1 MKIQNFKKILFLI
14 PFVSFASSAL
24 ASTGGGDLGNP
35 TSPAPNCAINDPA
48 GNTCATATPICDLNG
63 YCGSTSASYTADY
76 WSELNTAFC
85 GSIENNSFLIFTASA
100 TSMTFNVWLT
110 TSTDG
115 SGIQIMVFSSAGACS
130 GAVTSYVCW
139 SPGTATAGPTAIT
152 AAGLTPGN
160 NYYIMID
167 GYGGDVCDYII
178 GIQSGALIPVN
189 ATSSIT
195 GGQTI
200 CLGESATLTANGGDG
215 NYTWGNNDGISATSG
230 TSVSVTP
237 TSEGTF
243 TYNVTSG
250 SGSTLCPA
258 TNAANVQVQVI
269 NCTCTITASNSGNI
283 CPGGSANLT
292 ATTVID
298 ATNYSWTGPN
308 GFGSTDQNVLS
319 ITPPTI
325 PGTYDYTVTATVAS
339 GTCESTTTITVYEP
353 PTVVLPAD
361 MAVCNQTPI
370 AATLLTSIPTGATYA
385 WTNSNPVI
393 GLAATGTGNI
403 PAFTASNSSN
413 AVLQSTITVT
423 PTLNGCEGVAS
434 TFTISVVPTPIM
446 DPVSSIFQCVGSTV
460 NEVVFSSV
468 FPNTSY
474 SWSSNSTSTGVGSG
488 GIGNTPSFTATNAT
502 TVATTSLIT
511 VTPALNVC
519 TGTPITFSITVNPLP
534 IVDAGLAQTICAG
547 TAVTIQGSGAISYS
561 WDNGVANNVAFNPP
575 STAVYT
581 LTGTDVNGC
590 VNTDNV
596 TVIVNPLPLVNA
608 GLDQTLCIGS
618 STSLIATGSIGNTYT
633 WNNGINDGV
642 TFTPNSTQT
651 FTVTAIDGN
660 NCQNTDQIVV
670 TINPLPT
677 INAGADESICA
688 GTNIILSGSGG
699 LSYIWTNGVNDGQSF
714 APGTGTNT
722 YTVTGTDANG
732 CINTD
737 NVTITVLPVPVAD
750 FSADTTIGY
759 SPLNVTFT
767 NNSANANQMFWD
779 FADNNSFVNDNNQ
792 TVNYSFTNIG
802 TYPVILVASNG
813 ICTDSA
819 LVNITVLPFPDP
831 IIYIPNV
838 FTPNGDSV
846 NDVFWIDVKF
856 AATIEVQIFNRW
868 GDLMLEMKNFTDRWD
883 GKINGNEVSDGV
895 YFHKY
900 IILDLNGK
908 TVQGHG
914 NITIERK

>member
-298 ATNYSWTGPN
+298 ASGYSWTGPS
-308 GFGSTDQNVLS
+308 GFGSTDQNILS
-319 ITPPTI
+319 ITPPTT
-325 PGTYDYTVTATVAS
+325 PGTYDYIVTATVPS

-353 PTVVLPAD
+353 PTVTLPAD
-361 MAVCNQTPI
+361 IAVCNQTPI
-370 AATLLTSIPTGATYA
+370 AATLLTSTPVGATYA
-385 WTNSNPVI
+385 WTNSNPAI
-393 GLAATGTGNI
+393 GLAISGTGDI
-403 PAFTASNSSN
+403 PAFTASNSTN

-423 PTLNGCEGVAS
+423 PTLNGCEGVPS
-434 TFTISVVPTPIM
+434 SFTISVLPTPIM
-446 DPVSSIFQCVGSTV
+446 NPVSNIIVCDGSTL
-460 NEVVFSSV
+460 NEVAFSSV
-468 FPNTSY
+468 FPSTTY
-474 SWSSNSTSTGVGSG
+474 SWTSNNISTGIGVSG
-488 GIGNTPSFTATNAT
+488 NGNTPSFTATNTTNSAT
-502 TVATTSLIT
+502 NSLIT
-511 VTPALNVC
+511 VTPALNACV
-519 TGTPITFSITVNPLP
+519 GTSITFSIIVNPLP
-534 IVDAGLAQTICAG
+534 IVDAGLAQTVCAG
-547 TAVTIQGSGAISYS
+547 TPVTMQGSGAITYS
-561 WDNGVANNVAFNPP
+561 WDNGVTNNMAFNPT
-575 STAVYT
+575 STNTYT
-581 LTGTDVNGC
+581 LTATDGNGC
-590 VNTDNV
+590 VNTDTV
-596 TVIVNPLPLVNA
+596 TVTVNPLPTVNA
-608 GLDQTLCIGS
+608 GTDQVFCIGT
-618 STSLIATGSIGNTYT
+618 STSLIASGSIGNNYT
-633 WNNGINDGV
+633 WSNGINDGV
-642 TFTPNSTQT
+642 LFTPNTTQT
-651 FTVTAIDGN
+651 YTVTAIDGN
-660 NCQNTDQIVV
+660 NCQNTDQIIV
-670 TINPLPT
+670 TVNPLPA
-677 INAGADESICA
+677 INAGADESICV
-688 GTNIILSGSGG
+688 GTNVILIGSGG
-699 LSYIWTNGVNDGQSF
+699 VSYTWTNGVNNGQSF
-714 APGTGTNT
+714 APGIGTNT
-722 YTVTGTDANG
+722 YTVTGTDSNG
-732 CINTD
+732 CVNTD
-737 NVTITVLPVPVAD
+737 EITITALPVPVAAVT
-750 FSADTTIGY
+750 ADTTTGY

-767 NNSANANQMFWD
+767 NNSVSANQMIWD
-779 FADNNSFVNDNNQ
+779 FDDNNLFVTDNNPS
-792 TVNYSFTNIG
+792 VNYTFTNIG
-802 TYPVILVASNG
+802 NYSVILIASNG
-813 ICTDSA
+813 ICSDSA
-819 LVNITVLPFPDP
+819 ILNVIVLPFPDA
-831 IIYIPNV
+831 IIHIPNV
-838 FTPNGDSV
+838 FTPNGDDV

-868 GDLMLEMKNFTDRWD
+868 GNLLLEMTNFTDRWD
-883 GKINGNEVSDGV
+883 GKVNGNEVTDGV

-900 IILDLNGK
+900 TIVDLNGK